1 MSYYSGEP
9 GHACLRCF
17 VASELIGP
25 RYGFDYTLDLCG
37 LCRDLSADDPES
49 EEESEA
55 ASEGPCCYLCGDGT
69 KHLELL
75 EGSWDYAAD
84 APRFQHVCLDCE
96 GEHRRLRRDSHS
108 EALPSPRFLRMDHI
122 VDEPRDSL
130 SSTRLSFD
138 DEGEFPPRYSMG
150 RPRAV
155 TLELSPSAAAPS
167 PAPPKK
173 RRRKSQIMA
182 SRRAA
187 VGA

>member
-1 MSYYSGEP
+1 MF
-9 GHACLRCF
+9 LQ
-17 VASELIGP
+17 
-25 RYGFDYTLDLCG
+25 
-37 LCRDLSADDPES
+37 
-49 EEESEA
+49 
-55 ASEGPCCYLCGDGT
+55 
-69 KHLELL
+69 
-75 EGSWDYAAD
+75 
-84 APRFQHVCLDCE
+84 RFQHVCLDCE

-187 VGA
+187 VVA